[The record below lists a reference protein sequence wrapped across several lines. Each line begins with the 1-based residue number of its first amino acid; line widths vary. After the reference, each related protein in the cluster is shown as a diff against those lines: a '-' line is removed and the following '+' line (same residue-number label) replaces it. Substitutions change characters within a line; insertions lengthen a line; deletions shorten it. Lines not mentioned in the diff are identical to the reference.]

1 MLITGIHISPGKIV
15 SNTYVIMLSDIKISV
30 IIPAYNSATF
40 IEETLFSIQSQDL
53 QDFEIIIIDDGS
65 TDNTK
70 EVIRKYQAD
79 DTRIK
84 YYYKPNGGVS
94 SARNLGIEKA
104 KGEFISFLDSDDSY
118 DTSFLKKMYTGITS
132 GTYNIAWCGFQYK
145 IAEKIQK
152 RVPVRFGIKDI
163 LLFII
168 NENWISTDS
177 WMIRKSFLKNTG
189 IRFTEGCHYGED
201 FEFFCK
207 LVVVAGTQA
216 IKDIP
221 EYLTNYNLRGGSLS
235 QRNPIWVST
244 EYINGSLKAY
254 KSFYDF
260 LCQQSSEREHISSMA
275 KKIKKCYLYWL
286 WGTLLLGKKT
296 DFKNLYRQ
304 YQEDKQTYQLNVH
317 LTEAKYSVWQMIVT
331 TPVLREL
338 GRYVFIPYK
347 YIQRKIKISKL
358 RKK

>member
-1 MLITGIHISPGKIV
+1 MF
-15 SNTYVIMLSDIKISV
+15 SDIKISV
-30 IIPAYNSATF
+30 IVPVYNSAKF
-40 IEETLFSIQSQDL
+40 IEETLSSIQNQSL
-53 QDFEIIIIDDGS
+53 RDFEIVVIDDGS

-70 EVIRKYQAD
+70 EIIEKWQIN

-118 DTSFLKKMYTGITS
+118 DTSFLKKMYTGIIS
-132 GTYNIAWCGFQYK
+132 GAYNLVWCGFQYR
-145 IAEKIQK
+145 IAGKTQK
-152 RVPVRFGIKDI
+152 RVPMQFGIKDI

-177 WMIRKSFLKNTG
+177 WMIRKSFLRNTG
-189 IRFTEGCHYGED
+189 IKFTEGFHYGED

-207 LVVVAGTQA
+207 LVVVAGAQA
-216 IKDIP
+216 INVIP
-221 EYLTNYNLRGGSLS
+221 EYLTDYNLRGGSLS
-235 QRNPIWVST
+235 QRNPVWVST

-260 LCQQSSEREHISSMA
+260 LCQQSPEEGERISSMA

-286 WGTLLLGKKT
+286 WGTLLLGKKI
-296 DFKNLYRQ
+296 DFKNLYLQ
-304 YQEDKQTYQLNVH
+304 YQKDKPTYQLNIY
-317 LTEAKYSVWQMIVT
+317 LTETKYSIWQIIVT

-338 GRYVFIPYK
+338 GRYVFVPYK
-347 YIQRKIKISKL
+347 YIQRQIKTSKL